1 MASITIVFS
10 VLFIALGVGGYV
22 ATDRTSWTA
31 LIPAIFGALLLLCGV
46 MAMKDSL
53 RKHAMHAAAGLAL
66 VGILGAMPGVI
77 KFFQMMSGAQ
87 IDRPAAVKAQ
97 AAMALLAAVYMAFSV
112 RSFIQARRRRMAE
125 AKG

>member
-1 MASITIVFS
+1 VASITIVFS